1 MDGKY
6 DDDKSLNFTYGQT
19 VPTQLAPFAG
29 TTGTGTTSGSSVTVT
44 LSTANANIVP
54 GMYVTDSGTA
64 VPRGTYVVSVTSTT
78 VIVLNN
84 AVSLA
89 STALTFSGAATKALL
104 SIRLAPSI
112 DNGVPAAFGS
122 REILTRAQLILR
134 ALGISLLSTTTGN
147 VLVQAFLNG
156 TPFNPLATTNLAWTN
171 AIRGATFTPNSS
183 FAQIADYSTIAA
195 TGSPVILQGGEVTG
209 GFLTNATTTLDL
221 GNVRDLG
228 NSILGGGTP
237 YVNNGVY
244 PDGPD
249 TLTIVVTNISTS
261 AQQVVGR
268 LTWTEAQA

>member
-1 MDGKY
+1 
-6 DDDKSLNFTYGQT
+6 
-19 VPTQLAPFAG
+19 
-29 TTGTGTTSGSSVTVT
+29 
-44 LSTANANIVP
+44 
-54 GMYVTDSGTA
+54 MYVTDAGTA
-64 VPRGTYVVSVTSTT
+64 VPRGTFVVSVTSGTA
-78 VIVLNN
+78 IVLNN

-112 DNGVPAAFGS
+112 DNGVPAAFGA

-134 ALGISLLSTTTGN
+134 GLGISLLSTTTGN
-147 VLVQAFLNG
+147 VLIQVFLNG
-156 TPFNPLATTNLAWTN
+156 TPFNPLTTQNLAWTN

-209 GFLTNATTTLDL
+209 GYLTNATATLDL
-221 GNVRDLG
+221 STVRDLG
-228 NSILGGGTP
+228 NAILGGGTP

-249 TLTIVVTNISTS
+249 VLTIVVTNISSS